1 MLAAVCFF
9 INNLKNLV
17 RSYIFTTFAVM
28 AYRLSIKAAD
38 SRLVRWATQ
47 GESVALIV
55 VDGEGEESLELFR
68 ADTLEAMLRTYI
80 SAGDTQSDLW
90 SLLTRCI
97 HDGDPESWADDVR
110 AVFEHRL
117 LLCDDKLADH
127 SPLLTAYREG
137 MEWHVTFRG
146 REVAVVERD
155 MPLPP
160 PIKPAP
166 VVREQPPVVVEQR
179 PVSAPPT
186 VNIPPVRSEQPPRT
200 VAPPVME
207 PEKSGNSGCL
217 RAFRMLIGLLI
228 GVAIGLGAIY
238 LVNHYLLNH

>member
-68 ADTLEAMLRTYI
+68 ADTIEAMLRTYI

-97 HDGDPESWADDVR
+97 HDGDPESWADDVQ

-117 LLCDDKLADH
+117 LLSKMIQQN
-127 SPLLTAYREG
+127 R
-137 MEWHVTFRG
+137 
-146 REVAVVERD
+146 
-155 MPLPP
+155 
-160 PIKPAP
+160 
-166 VVREQPPVVVEQR
+166 QR
-179 PVSAPPT
+179 
-186 VNIPPVRSEQPPRT
+186 
-200 VAPPVME
+200 
-207 PEKSGNSGCL
+207 
-217 RAFRMLIGLLI
+217 
-228 GVAIGLGAIY
+228 
-238 LVNHYLLNH
+238 